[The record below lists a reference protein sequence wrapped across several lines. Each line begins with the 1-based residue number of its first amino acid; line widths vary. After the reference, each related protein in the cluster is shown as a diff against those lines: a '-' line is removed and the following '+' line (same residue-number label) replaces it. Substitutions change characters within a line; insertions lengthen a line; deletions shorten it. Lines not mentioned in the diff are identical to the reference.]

1 MTKYSV
7 KIRNEIEKV
16 CANDKILKE
25 FVVELISLDN
35 VSHYKK
41 KYNELIEKY
50 TFMLGEKN
58 ED

>member
-7 KIRNEIEKV
+7 KIRNEIDKV

-25 FVVELISLDN
+25 FIGELVSLDD

-50 TFMLGEKN
+50 TIMLGENN